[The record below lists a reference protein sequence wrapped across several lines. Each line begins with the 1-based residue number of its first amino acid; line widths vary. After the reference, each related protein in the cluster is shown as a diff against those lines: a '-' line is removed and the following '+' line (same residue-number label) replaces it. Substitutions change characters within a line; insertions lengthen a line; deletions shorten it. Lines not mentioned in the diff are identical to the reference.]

1 MELCAIF
8 SISSKRKIIYSYS
21 HGNRHDDNGA
31 NGNAHEDDDDNN
43 VDGRENNEND

>member
-1 MELCAIF
+1 MQYFLLAQRG
-8 SISSKRKIIYSYS
+8 KLYHYS